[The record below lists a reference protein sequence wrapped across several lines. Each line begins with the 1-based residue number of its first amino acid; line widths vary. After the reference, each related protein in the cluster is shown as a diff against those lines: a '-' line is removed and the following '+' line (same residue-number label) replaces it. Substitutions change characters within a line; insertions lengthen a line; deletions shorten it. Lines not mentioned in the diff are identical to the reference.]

1 MRFTARIMVLALL
14 TASGMP
20 GNAQEKAGPDPENIA
35 ATCWKGDPS
44 ASIASASPA
53 DRIAF
58 MSCVQGQVAQQL
70 NVKVPYKVDEATTMT
85 AITANGTIITYH
97 QTADLAVK
105 DLPSGAVQKLIDA
118 TRDSIC
124 SQSDMRTIIGLG
136 GGYRYVW
143 SDRNGAAIG
152 ETTIDKC

>member
-1 MRFTARIMVLALL
+1 
-14 TASGMP
+14 
-20 GNAQEKAGPDPENIA
+20 
-35 ATCWKGDPS
+35 
-44 ASIASASPA
+44 
-53 DRIAF
+53 